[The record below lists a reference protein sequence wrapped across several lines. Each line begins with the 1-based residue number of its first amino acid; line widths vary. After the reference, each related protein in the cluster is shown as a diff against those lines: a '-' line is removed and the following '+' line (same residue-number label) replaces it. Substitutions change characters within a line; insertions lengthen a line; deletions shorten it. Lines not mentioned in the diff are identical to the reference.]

1 LHLQKAYASHN
12 YSKGDFPIAERAAA
26 EILSLPM
33 FPQLTAAQQSRV
45 AEAVLAFAGKVL
57 QGVGKE

>member
-1 LHLQKAYASHN
+1 
-12 YSKGDFPIAERAAA
+12 
-26 EILSLPM
+26 M

-57 QGVGKE
+57 QGVGKQ